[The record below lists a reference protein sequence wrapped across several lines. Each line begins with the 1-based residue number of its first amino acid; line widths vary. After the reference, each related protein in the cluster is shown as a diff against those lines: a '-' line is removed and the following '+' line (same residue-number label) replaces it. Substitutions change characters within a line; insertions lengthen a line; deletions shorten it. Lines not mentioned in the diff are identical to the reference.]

1 MAFEVR
7 GAVSGDVV
15 GGRADQASAT
25 SAFMTRVY
33 AWMMAGIAITA
44 VTAFVVVTTPAL
56 LQVVLPLYLPLI
68 IAELVLVIAF
78 SFLSQKVSAPV
89 AAMMFLGYAFLS
101 GLTFS
106 VIGLRYT
113 GASIAGVFA
122 TTSLMYGG
130 MTVFG
135 AVTKKDLSPWR
146 TFLVM
151 GIWGI
156 FIASIVNLFLGSGL
170 LNFVLGCAGVLVF
183 AGLTAYDN
191 QKLREMHRA
200 FGDRGNLAINGA
212 LMLYLDFI
220 NLFIS
225 LLRLFGSRR

>member
-1 MAFEVR
+1 
-7 GAVSGDVV
+7 
-15 GGRADQASAT
+15 
-25 SAFMTRVY
+25 
-33 AWMMAGIAITA
+33 
-44 VTAFVVVTTPAL
+44 
-56 LQVVLPLYLPLI
+56 
-68 IAELVLVIAF
+68 
-78 SFLSQKVSAPV
+78 
-89 AAMMFLGYAFLS
+89 MFLGYAFLS

-122 TTSLMYGG
+122 TTSLMFGG
-130 MTVFG
+130 MTVYG

-146 TFLVM
+146 TFLFM
-151 GIWGI
+151 GVWGI
-156 FIASIVNLFLGSGL
+156 FIASIVNIFLGSGL

-200 FGDRGNLAINGA
+200 HGDGGNLAINGA
-212 LMLYLDFI
+212 LVLYLDFI

-225 LLRLFGSRR
+225 LLRLFGGRR

>member
-7 GAVSGDVV
+7 GAVSGDAQV
-15 GGRADQASAT
+15 GRSDQASAT
-25 SAFMTRVY
+25 AAFMTKVY
-33 AWMMAGIAITA
+33 GWMMAGIGITA
-44 VTAFVVVTTPAL
+44 VTAFVTFSTPAL
-56 LQVVLPLYLPLI
+56 MQIVLPLYLPLI
-68 IAELVLVIAF
+68 IAELVLVFAF
-78 SFLSQKVSAPV
+78 SFLSQRASPFV
-89 AAMMFLGYAFLS
+89 AGLMFLGYALLS

-122 TTSLMYGG
+122 TTALMYGG
-130 MTVFG
+130 MTVYG

-151 GIWGI
+151 GLWGI
-156 FIASIVNLFLGSGL
+156 IIASIVNLFLGSGM
-170 LNFVLGCAGVLVF
+170 LNFILGCAGVLVF